1 MGEETTIP
9 VIDFS
14 LPDRQEKARRII
26 SAMESVGF
34 LFLDKV
40 PGHDEKL
47 LRKWVNW
54 FWSFSEEK
62 KMKIARRRYNPDNKH
77 VRKSAGYMYMQD

>member
-1 MGEETTIP
+1 MEEETTIP

-14 LPDRQEKARRII
+14 LPDRKEKARQII
-26 SAMESVGF
+26 KAMESVGF

-47 LRKWVNW
+47 LRKWVDW

-77 VRKSAGYMYMQD
+77 VSSDQTMKPY